1 MTVIGKIAA
10 NCSAFLRAHI
20 FTRENAW
27 ALIVS
32 IMLLL
37 ILLLATV
44 GSQPR
49 FVYSGF

>member
-1 MTVIGKIAA
+1 
-10 NCSAFLRAHI
+10 LRAHVL
-20 FTRENAW
+20 TRENAW

-37 ILLLATV
+37 ILLLGAAGT
-44 GSQPR
+44 QPR